1 MNSSPPNKKQTS
13 GPGIRPCIPHRLCSR
28 SKPGAVAHGILPM
41 GWVQKWEVLLLA
53 RWDNTTKDRI
63 CNICIQINIIY
74 SKKYLFSRLTR
85 AYIMLDRQ
93 VTSGNPRDPSR
104 TLKAESTIQTT
115 QHLRC
120 LKTSGLESFRI
131 IFGSMSLGKQRLYN
145 AVRISHA
152 TLATD
157 WFLRKTWN

>member
-1 MNSSPPNKKQTS
+1 MNSSHQQPPPNKKQTS

-63 CNICIQINIIY
+63 CNSATYVLINIIY
-74 SKKYLFSRLTR
+74 SKKYLFSRLAR
-85 AYIMLDRQ
+85 AYIMQDRQ
-93 VTSGNPRDPSR
+93 VTSGNRRDPWR

-131 IFGSMSLGKQRLYN
+131 IFGSMSLGKQRL
-145 AVRISHA
+145 
-152 TLATD
+152 
-157 WFLRKTWN
+157 